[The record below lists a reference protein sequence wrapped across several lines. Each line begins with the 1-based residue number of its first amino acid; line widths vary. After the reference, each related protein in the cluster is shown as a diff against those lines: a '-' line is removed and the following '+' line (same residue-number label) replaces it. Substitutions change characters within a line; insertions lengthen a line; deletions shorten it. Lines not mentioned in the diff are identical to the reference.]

1 MRVTSELKTAPIRV
15 ASYSCDAGPDARP
28 FTEMHEG
35 YSVSHV
41 RRGRLRL
48 PHARQGRRGDR
59 RIFQDRIAALL
70 DDARLAHP
78 SGWAPSL

>member
-1 MRVTSELKTAPIRV
+1 MRVTSELKTEPIRV
-15 ASYSCDAGPDARP
+15 ASYRCDAGPDARP

-35 YSVSHV
+35 YSVSYV
-41 RRGRLRL
+41 RRGGFGYRTRGK
-48 PHARQGRRGDR
+48 AARGDR